1 MTTIKELLTSLN
13 WWAPFAYQESYDNAK
28 LLTGSPDQIVS
39 GVLVSL
45 DCIEAV
51 VDEAIRMNC
60 NTILSHHPILFSG
73 IKSITGENY
82 VERTI
87 IKAIKNEI
95 SLIAMHTN
103 LDNVSLGVNHKIAQK
118 LNLLNTEI
126 LKSKPNVLKK
136 LVTYCPTN
144 KADEVRLALFD
155 SGAGNIGNYDQC
167 SFNTIGIGTYRAGEN
182 AKPYLGEKG
191 QVHEEEE
198 IKIELVFPAPLKS
211 KIVNTLLKKHPYE
224 EVAYEI
230 YELDN
235 TNKSIGSGM
244 IGDLTE
250 PVNENRFLE
259 ILKSTFHCK
268 VIRHTKL
275 LDKPISKVAFCGGAG
290 GFLLDDAKSQAA
302 DVFVTG
308 DYKYHEFFDADEN
321 IVIMDIGHFESEQ
334 YTIELMGDF
343 LKRNFNTF
351 ATRLTTVNTNTVNYY

>member
-1 MTTIKELLTSLN
+1 MTTTKELLASLN
-13 WWAPFAYQESYDNAK
+13 RWAPFAFQESYDNAK
-28 LLTGSPDQIVS
+28 LLTGSPGQVVS

-45 DCIEAV
+45 DCIESV

-60 NTILSHHPILFSG
+60 NTILSHHPILFNG

-82 VERTI
+82 IERTI

-103 LDNVSLGVNHKIAQK
+103 LDNVSSGVNHKIAQK

-126 LKSKPNVLKK
+126 LRSKPNVLKK
-136 LVTYCPTN
+136 LITYCPTSN
-144 KADEVRLALFD
+144 AEEVRLALFE
-155 SGAGNIGNYDQC
+155 SGAGKIGDYDQC
-167 SFNTIGIGTYRAGEN
+167 SFNTVGTGTYRAGEH
-182 AKPYLGEKG
+182 AQPYLGERG
-191 QVHEEEE
+191 QIHKEEE
-198 IKIELVFPAPLKS
+198 IKIELVFSSPFKS
-211 KIVNTLLKKHPYE
+211 NIVNALIKAHPYE

-235 TNKSIGSGM
+235 TNKNIGSGM
-244 IGDLTE
+244 IGELTE
-250 PVNENRFLE
+250 PMSEIRFLDQ
-259 ILKSTFHCK
+259 LKNAFQCQ

-290 GFLLDDAKSQAA
+290 GFLLDDAKRKAA
-302 DVFVTG
+302 DVFITG

-321 IVIMDIGHFESEQ
+321 IVIMDIGHYESEQ

-351 ATRLTTVNTNTVNYY
+351 ATHLTTVNTNPVNYY